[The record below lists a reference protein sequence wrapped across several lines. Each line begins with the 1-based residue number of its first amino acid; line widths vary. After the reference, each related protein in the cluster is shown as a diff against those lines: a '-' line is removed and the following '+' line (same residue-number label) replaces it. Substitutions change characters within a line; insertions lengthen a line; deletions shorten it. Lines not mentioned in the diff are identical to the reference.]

1 MINFLVIIDLIIII
15 RGLNDNKTAQI
26 DMKFELLSE
35 NWNKN
40 TCVIL
45 SNLSLNE
52 QLIMLI

>member
-1 MINFLVIIDLIIII
+1 MINVLVIIDLIIII
-15 RGLNDNKTAQI
+15 RGLNENKTAQI